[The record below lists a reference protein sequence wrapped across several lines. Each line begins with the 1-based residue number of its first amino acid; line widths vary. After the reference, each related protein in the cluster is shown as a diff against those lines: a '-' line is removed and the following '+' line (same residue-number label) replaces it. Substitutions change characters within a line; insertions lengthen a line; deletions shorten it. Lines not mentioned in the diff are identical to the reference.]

1 MYSKSA
7 KFVVFTRLRDNESLI
22 LEACKKDLGK
32 GIFESIVTEIDWC
45 ANDCIFVCDNLVKWA
60 KDESAP
66 DMPLSNKLLSPRI
79 RKDPLGCVLII
90 GSVSLVPIPFLH
102 EMNDTDITSVPTI
115 SRFSSPSAL

>member
-1 MYSKSA
+1 MLCIKYTEIRTNS
-7 KFVVFTRLRDNESLI
+7 VFSTRLRDNEAVI

-45 ANDCIFVCDNLVKWA
+45 ANDCIFVCDNLAKWA

-66 DMPLSNKLLSPRI
+66 DMPLSNKLLNPKI

-90 GSVSLVPIPFLH
+90 GSVNLASIWFYM
-102 EMNDTDITSVPTI
+102 E
-115 SRFSSPSAL
+115 